1 MQVLHKSS
9 IRGAGLGHRGVGEL
23 DLIVFTVHH
32 NIALDRVRRV
42 VELPLN
48 IPTLADKIFTSVA
61 VIEGR
66 RLDRLAR
73 VGVYDFSVGG
83 HIAQHVA
90 CGGKLGLRGNAH
102 RAVSVAHVQLL
113 RGVGLIAQYRT
124 AAVARGF
131 TPQFQ
136 ISAHIGHGHDA
147 HVHAVAVDKASA
159 KVVGGR
165 DGEVLGEHDD
175 SNRSWVSLDNYYYTR
190 C

>member
-1 MQVLHKSS
+1 MQVLHKPS
-9 IRGAGLGHRGVGEL
+9 IRGAGLGHCGVGEL
-23 DLIVFTVHH
+23 DLIVLAVYHD
-32 NIALDRVRRV
+32 IALDRVRRV
-42 VELPLN
+42 VKLPLHV
-48 IPTLADKIFTSVA
+48 PTLADKIFTSVA

-73 VGVYDFSVGG
+73 VGVHDFPVGS

-90 CGGKLGLRGNAH
+90 CGGKLGLRGDAH

-113 RGVGLIAQYRT
+113 RGVGLIAQHRT
-124 AAVARGF
+124 AAVARRL
-131 TPQFQ
+131 TPKLQ
-136 ISAHIGHGHDA
+136 IGAHISHRHDA

-165 DGEVLGEHDD
+165 GGEVVGEHGG
-175 SNRSWVSLDNYYYTR
+175 SNRSCVSLDNYYYTR